1 MDLLTAIHQRRSHRG
16 DFESKPICQ
25 KHLDQLIEAA
35 RWAPSPF
42 NVQPWKL
49 LIILDVESKNTIAD
63 LTQSAITEQ
72 LKDARFLDDNSR
84 WVRLSDEEWMDK
96 KDGILLSDHL
106 KLPPP
111 FERNLA
117 RAKPILKNAGLLSFL
132 GHMKAGRI
140 PAKEISDQ
148 IRNSPILILIV
159 MDYQRRPPG
168 DGSQRWMWL
177 GMGAMIQNLLLT
189 AAALEIGVQFV
200 SAPIE
205 RAEDRKTLGGVFNM
219 PPSCEIISLL
229 RVGYAKQIN
238 QKSVRLD
245 PSEFVCYESF

>member
-1 MDLLTAIHQRRSHRG
+1 MDLLTVIHQRRSHRG
-16 DFESKPICQ
+16 DFKSKPIRQ
-25 KHLDQLIEAA
+25 EHLDQLIEAA

-49 LIILDVESKNTIAD
+49 LIIVDPESKNTVAD
-63 LTQSAITEQ
+63 LTRSAIIEQ
-72 LKDARFLDDNSR
+72 FKDERFLNDNSR
-84 WVRLSDEEWMDK
+84 WIRLSEEEWVAE

-111 FERNLA
+111 FDRNPTRA
-117 RAKPILKNAGLLSFL
+117 RPILKNVGFLSFL
-132 GHMKAGRI
+132 GHMKAGKI

-148 IRNSPILILIV
+148 VRNSPILILIV
-159 MDYQRRPPG
+159 MDHQRRPPG
-168 DGSQRWMWL
+168 DGGRRWMWL
-177 GMGAMIQNLLLT
+177 GMGAMVQNLLLA

-205 RAEDRKTLGGVFNM
+205 RAEDRKLLGEAFNM
-219 PPSCEIISLL
+219 PSSCEIISLL
-229 RVGYAKQIN
+229 RIGYAKQVN

-245 PSEFVCYESF
+245 SSEFVCYESF

>member
-16 DFESKPICQ
+16 DFESKPISQ
-25 KHLDQLIEAA
+25 EHLDQLIEAA

-49 LIILDVESKNTIAD
+49 LIISDSESKNAISD
-63 LTQSAITEQ
+63 LTELAIIEQ
-72 LKDARFLDDNSR
+72 FKDARFLDDNSR
-84 WVRLSDEEWMDK
+84 WIRFSEEEWMDEE
-96 KDGILLSDHL
+96 DGILLSDHL

-111 FERNLA
+111 FDRDPTKV
-117 RAKPILKNAGLLSFL
+117 KPILKNAGFLSFL
-132 GHMKAGRI
+132 GHLKAGKI
-140 PAKEISDQ
+140 PAKEISAQ
-148 IRNSPILILIV
+148 VRNSPVLILIV
-159 MDYQRRPPG
+159 MDHQRRPPG
-168 DGSQRWMWL
+168 GGGQRWMWL

-189 AAALEIGVQFV
+189 AAMLEIGVQFV

-205 RAEDRKTLGGVFNM
+205 RAEDRKSLGKVVNM
-219 PPSCEIISLL
+219 PSSCEVISLL
-229 RVGYAKQIN
+229 RIGYAKQVV